1 MYFGNNI
8 DDDFGSIWS
17 PDEIFCFFLFSLTKI
32 LVCVLCIY
40 SIAII
45 IKLAISKMLWCNI
58 KTLYVKK
65 GKLLRGKIAGSFFYF
80 SFFLWCITVIFGYI
94 LQKYLW
100 KDFVLFFNNSILFC
114 IKYATEATLWRK
126 YWWLHRILFKGWY
139 IIIMP
144 LQAIFICF
152 CSIW

>member
-1 MYFGNNI
+1 MSRR
-8 DDDFGSIWS
+8 D
-17 PDEIFCFFLFSLTKI
+17 FCFFLFSLTKI

-65 GKLLRGKIAGSFFYF
+65 GKLLRGKIAGSFFFNF